1 MAVCES
7 EAGRAFFPLHVGETG
22 PESWGDSSFSELD
35 EVLSD
40 SSRIV
45 KAPRPFPAPP
55 PPQKKI
61 IRSLSQVPQTH
72 FPLFTIHLHEGGIP
86 PWEGQAT

>member
-45 KAPRPFPAPP
+45 KAPRPFLAPP
-55 PPQKKI
+55 PPQKKD
-61 IRSLSQVPQTH
+61 H
-72 FPLFTIHLHEGGIP
+72 
-86 PWEGQAT
+86 